1 MGFTSESRAVFLC
14 FFAYVK
20 VACAVADAV
29 RLSPRE
35 KMILT
40 KLKDG
45 TELIGFGE
53 KRRCSSGIVC
63 RNIAAVVKEYAET
76 A

>member
-1 MGFTSESRAVFLC
+1 
-14 FFAYVK
+14 
-20 VACAVADAV
+20 
-29 RLSPRE
+29 
-35 KMILT
+35 MILT

-53 KRRCSSGIVC
+53 KRRCSSVIVC
-63 RNIAAVVKEYAET
+63 RNIVAVVKEYAET